1 MAEAASLSKRIRKAV
16 LIGVGVWLVT
26 ALAAVYRWD
35 RGGQSYFSDR
45 PVPGARSVAL
55 RPGFTYH
62 RVEYVYDGDTV
73 RLADGRRV
81 RLLNI
86 NTPEIGTERKRGE
99 AGGEQARRELWALT
113 GGRRVRLESDLERYD
128 KYGRTL
134 AYLFT
139 EDGVHINLTLVKRG
153 WAIANLHPPNLKYAD
168 AILAA
173 QLEAE
178 RAKRGIWGMD
188 AYAPK
193 PIEILRRKKLSGWQ
207 RLVGKV
213 NQIEFKRKFVRLEF
227 AQDLYA
233 LIPKSNLKWFP
244 DPHAYLKARV
254 EVRGW
259 PARRGREHSILV
271 RHPSAL
277 LVLG

>member
-1 MAEAASLSKRIRKAV
+1 MNRKAV
-16 LIGVGVWLVT
+16 LLGLGLWLAT
-26 ALAAVYRWD
+26 ALAAAYRWD
-35 RGGQSYFSDR
+35 QGGWPYFSDR
-45 PVPGARSVAL
+45 STASAKIVAF
-55 RPGFTYH
+55 RQDSYQ
-62 RVEYVYDGDTV
+62 RIEYVYDGDTV

-86 NTPEIGTERKRGE
+86 NTPEIETERKRGE
-99 AGGEQARRELWALT
+99 PGGEQARRELQALT
-113 GGRRVRLESDLERYD
+113 RGRRVRLEYDAQSQD

-139 EDGVHINLTLVKRG
+139 EDGVHINLTLVERG
-153 WAIANLHPPNLKYAD
+153 LAVANLHPPNLKYAD

-193 PIEILRRKKLSGWQ
+193 SIEILSRKKLYGWQ

-213 NQIEFKRKFVRLEF
+213 TRIETKRKFIRLEF
-227 AQDLYA
+227 TPKLYVA
-233 LIPKSNLKWFP
+233 IPKSDLKWFP
-244 DPHAYLKARV
+244 SPYAYLGAKV

-259 PARRGREHSILV
+259 PARRGQKTSILV

>member
-1 MAEAASLSKRIRKAV
+1 MIRKAG
-16 LIGVGVWLVT
+16 LIGLSFWLVT
-26 ALAAVYRWD
+26 ASAAAYRSD
-35 RGGQSYFSDR
+35 QSGQSYFTDR
-45 PVPGARSVAL
+45 PVPTASLVAL

-62 RVEYVYDGDTV
+62 RVGYVYDGDTV
-73 RLADGRRV
+73 RLADGRWV

-99 AGGEQARRELWALT
+99 PGGEQARRELKALT
-113 GGRRVRLESDLERYD
+113 GNRRVRLEYDLERHD

-139 EDGVHINLTLVKRG
+139 EDGIHINLTLIKRG
-153 WAIANLHPPNLKYAD
+153 WAIANLHPPNLKYTD

-193 PIEILRRKKLSGWQ
+193 PIEILRRKKLYGWQ

-213 NQIEFKRKFVRLEF
+213 NQIESKRKFIRLEF

-244 DPHAYLKARV
+244 DLHAYLKARV

-259 PARRGREHSILV
+259 PLRRGREHSILV

-277 LVLG
+277 LVLR

>member
-1 MAEAASLSKRIRKAV
+1 MIRKATW
-16 LIGVGVWLVT
+16 IGLSLWLV
-26 ALAAVYRWD
+26 AASAAVYRWD
-35 RGGQSYFSDR
+35 LGGQSYFSDR
-45 PVPGARSVAL
+45 PVPSATIGAL
-55 RPGFTYH
+55 RPGFIYH
-62 RVEYVYDGDTV
+62 RVRYVYDGDTV
-73 RLADGRRV
+73 QLADGRRV

-99 AGGEQARRELWALT
+99 PGGEQARRALQALT
-113 GGRRVRLESDLERYD
+113 GKRRIRLESDLERYD

-139 EDGVHINLTLVKRG
+139 EDGIHVNLTLVQQG
-153 WAIANLHPPNLKYAD
+153 WAIANVHPPNLKYAD

-173 QLEAE
+173 QREAE
-178 RAKRGIWGMD
+178 REKRGIWGMD

-193 PIEILRRKKLSGWQ
+193 PIEILRRKKLYGWQ

-213 NQIEFKRKFVRLEF
+213 NRIESKRKFIRLEF

-244 DPHAYLKARV
+244 KLDAYLKARV

-259 PARRGREHSILV
+259 PARRGREHSILI

-277 LVLG
+277 LVLGSGLS